1 MVDAEGD
8 CIAVTIYNMAAGKG
22 FNPGDSVAIPEPYVQ
37 EAKFKLK
44 EDEVNFDDQF
54 YYSVG
59 SGRLYSRFFYDVTK
73 A

>member
-1 MVDAEGD
+1 MVDAEED

-37 EAKFKLK
+37 EAKVKLK
-44 EDEVNFDDQF
+44 EDEVSF
-54 YYSVG
+54 V
-59 SGRLYSRFFYDVTK
+59 YDAKK

>member
-44 EDEVNFDDQF
+44 EDEVNFDDH
-54 YYSVG
+54 YSVG
-59 SGRLYSRFFYDVTK
+59 SGRL
-73 A
+73 